1 VPPFFAKE
9 DCVTRRKLGRSDLS
23 IAPIVFGG
31 NVFGWSADEKT
42 SFTLLDA
49 FVDAGFNAIDTADVY
64 SHWVAGNKGGES
76 ETIIGRWL
84 KTRARRD
91 DVTIFTKVGGDM
103 GQGASLKGDYVVR
116 AVEDSLRR
124 LQTDYID
131 LYQTHFDDLTTAPDE
146 TLQAYARLV
155 AQGKVRVLGASN
167 VSPERLRASLDASRK
182 LGLPRYETLQPHYN
196 LYDRAGYERD
206 YEALCIAEQIGVIPY
221 YALARG
227 FLSGKYRS
235 KDDFGKSKA
244 RGQGMAKYL
253 SPRGLRILDALDA
266 IAARHAATP
275 AQIALAWMLARPSIA
290 APIVSATTLP
300 QLAELLRAPDLQ
312 LSGEDV
318 AALNAASAEDA
329 LP

>member
-1 VPPFFAKE
+1 M
-9 DCVTRRKLGRSDLS
+9 TRRKLGLSELS

-31 NVFGWSADEKT
+31 NVFGWGADEAR

-84 KTRARRD
+84 KSRGRRD
-91 DVTIFTKVGGDM
+91 DVLIFTKVGGDM
-103 GQGASLKGDYVVR
+103 GSGASLKGDYVLR
-116 AVEDSLRR
+116 AAEDSLRR

-146 TLQAYARLV
+146 TLQAYETLV
-155 AQGKVRVLGASN
+155 SQGKVRVLGASN
-167 VSPERLRASLDASRK
+167 VSPDRLRASLEASHK
-182 LGLPRYETLQPHYN
+182 LDLPRYQTLQPLYN
-196 LYDRAGYERD
+196 LYDRAGFERD
-206 YEALCIAEQIGVIPY
+206 YEVLCVEEQIGVIPY

-235 KDDFGKSKA
+235 TEDFSKSAA
-244 RGQGMAKYL
+244 RGEGMAKYL
-253 SPRGLRILDALDA
+253 NPRGLRIVDALDA
-266 IAARHAATP
+266 VAARHGATP

-300 QLAELLRAPDLQ
+300 QLADLLKAPEIK
-312 LSGEDV
+312 LSGDDV
-318 AALNAASAEDA
+318 ATLDTASAEDST
-329 LP
+329 LPPA

>member
-1 VPPFFAKE
+1 LLQRRLR
-9 DCVTRRKLGRSDLS
+9 VTRRKLGRSDLS
-23 IAPIVFGG
+23 VAPIVFGG
-31 NVFGWSADEKT
+31 NVFGWGADEKT

-84 KTRARRD
+84 KARGRRD
-91 DVTIFTKVGGDM
+91 DVLVFTKVGGDM
-103 GQGASLKGDYVVR
+103 GSGASLKGEYVMR

-146 TLQAYARLV
+146 TLQAYAALV
-155 AQGKVRVLGASN
+155 SQGKVRVLGASN
-167 VSPERLRASLDASRK
+167 VAPERLKESLEASRK
-182 LGLPRYETLQPHYN
+182 LGLPRYETLQPLYN

-206 YEALCIAEQIGVIPY
+206 YETLCIEEQIGVIPY

-235 KDDFGKSKA
+235 EADFGKSKA
-244 RGQGMAKYL
+244 RGEGMAKYL
-253 SPRGLRILDALDA
+253 NPRGLRIVDALDVV
-266 IAARHAATP
+266 AARHGAKP
-275 AQIALAWMLARPSIA
+275 AQIALAWMLARPSIS

-300 QLAELLRAPDLQ
+300 QLADLLKTPEIR
-312 LSGEDV
+312 LSDDDV
-318 AALNAASAEDA
+318 AALDKASAQDQ
-329 LP
+329 